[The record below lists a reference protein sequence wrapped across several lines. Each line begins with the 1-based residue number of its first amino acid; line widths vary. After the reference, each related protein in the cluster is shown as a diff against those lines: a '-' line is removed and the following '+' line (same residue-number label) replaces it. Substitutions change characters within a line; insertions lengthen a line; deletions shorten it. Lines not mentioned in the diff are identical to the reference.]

1 MKKGFTLSETLICL
15 GIVGVVA
22 ALTVPSVMRNYQ
34 KRVLTNQLQKT
45 YYQIANA
52 TQTIMDTER
61 VDNFYEST
69 AGQDNSCSNANNGT
83 CEKGIGY
90 WMNKYFL
97 PVKKNC
103 GKNANNLCLA
113 GLAAD
118 SYKTMN
124 DTNAGTITN
133 QYCIQTSDGAAI
145 CGFFNT
151 TNSCMSMIVDV
162 NGPAAP
168 NIIGRDVFAMDIHQD
183 GSISDYGSGCANNA
197 FGCPASSCG
206 TRDAGGA
213 YETACG
219 CLTSIVESGWKMN
232 Y

>member
-22 ALTVPSVMRNYQ
+22 ALTVPSVMKNYQ
-34 KRVLTNQLQKT
+34 KRLLTNQLQKT

-52 TQTIMDTER
+52 TQTIMDTEH
-61 VDNFYEST
+61 VDNFYETT
-69 AGQDNSCSNANNGT
+69 AGQCSKKED
-83 CEKGIGY
+83 CEKSLEY
-90 WMNKYFL
+90 WMNNYFL

-113 GLAAD
+113 GLAPD

-124 DTNAGTITN
+124 DTNAGTIDN

-145 CGFFNT
+145 C
-151 TNSCMSMIVDV
+151 SRIQDKCLSLIVDV

-168 NIIGRDVFAMDIHQD
+168 NMSGRDVFSMDIHQD

-197 FGCPASSCG
+197 FGCSAASCG
-206 TRDAGGA
+206 TKDSGGA

-219 CLTSIVESGWKMN
+219 CLTSIIEDGWKMN